1 MGIPVEIPNR
11 NGRACPK
18 CSHAGGHHLMGI
30 GCTVVIAWER
40 EDQTNAFGQIMLPLD
55 LVKAEEDGEPVI
67 PVLCPCERYDEG
79 AR

>member
-1 MGIPVEIPNR
+1 
-11 NGRACPK
+11 
-18 CSHAGGHHLMGI
+18 MGI

-40 EDQTNAFGQIMLPLD
+40 EEQTNGFGQAVLPLD